1 MSREKLLQYIS
12 KSIEYIFLVIFIV
25 LSFFSLF
32 HFERYP
38 LGFQHSI
45 FKTVVFCLVTM
56 AILWGGTWIY
66 EKIPFNMRKWIG
78 LGLVG
83 ILIIIQFA
91 YFLKTLSEIGWD
103 AQELNN
109 AAIYG
114 MYNGYYFARYPNQLL
129 PFFLLRGW
137 LYTVKWVPFLS
148 SLRKLEILNLIM
160 VDWAILMLY
169 LVAQKMLSKKK
180 AFQVLVIAIL
190 LIGFHPTL
198 STIYTDTLAMP
209 FPIGCILG
217 LVMAKD
223 AKEKREKLCW
233 AVFAGAMIGIGY
245 YIKPTVV
252 IVAIALAII
261 GIVYADSEILQKDL
275 PSFWGAVV
283 SLCIV
288 LLVIGLAL
296 SPIRTKVVEENPGN
310 IPKSMLH
317 FIGLGLSNLEDDPSG
332 YGGWN
337 EPEINW
343 TNDHIKD
350 DNYKQEALE
359 HIWERIKE
367 YGWLGYPEHL
377 FNKLVWAGNDGTF
390 FYGLEG
396 EFHMEEQSRPDSL
409 RGKLQNSLYIET
421 EFYQK
426 WYSSWMQGVWLAICI
441 FCVMAFQ
448 KKEFNFWMS
457 TGKLSIIG
465 LFLFLLI
472 FENRSRYLFLYLPIL
487 LLVSVQN
494 RILERK

>member
-1 MSREKLLQYIS
+1 MNEKLLQYIS
-12 KSIEYIFLVIFIV
+12 KFIDYLFLIIFVI
-25 LSFFSLF
+25 LSFFTLF

-38 LGFQHSI
+38 LGFQHSV
-45 FKTVVFCLVTM
+45 FKTVVFCLLTM

-91 YFLKTLSEIGWD
+91 YFLKTLTEIGWD

-114 MYNGYYFARYPNQLL
+114 MYNGDYYVRCPNQLF
-129 PFFLLRGW
+129 PFLLLRGW
-137 LYTVKWVPFLS
+137 FVLVKWVPVLS
-148 SLRKLEILNLIM
+148 FLRKLEILNLIM
-160 VDWAILMLY
+160 VDCALGMLY
-169 LVAQKMLSKKK
+169 FSVKKICSSRQ
-180 AFQVLVIAIL
+180 AFQCLLLAIL

-198 STIYTDTLAMP
+198 STIYTDTMAMP
-209 FPIGCILG
+209 FPIGCIFG
-217 LVMAKD
+217 LLMAKD
-223 AKEKREKLCW
+223 ARSKSGKMLW
-233 AVFAGAMIGIGY
+233 SIFAGIMAGIGY
-245 YIKPTVV
+245 YVKPTAII
-252 IVAIALAII
+252 IVIALAIA
-261 GIVYADSEILQKDL
+261 GIVHKNSEIIQKNVL
-275 PSFWGAVV
+275 SLLCAVAGF
-283 SLCIV
+283 LIV
-288 LLVIGLAL
+288 LLVIGLIL
-296 SPIRTKVVEENPGN
+296 SPIRTKLAEENPGN

-337 EPEINW
+337 EPEMLW
-343 TNDHIKD
+343 TSAHIGD
-350 DNYKQEALE
+350 ENYKQEALE

-396 EFHMEEQSRPDSL
+396 EFHVEEQSRPDSL

-421 EFYQK
+421 AFYQK

-448 KKEFNFWMS
+448 KKEYNLWIS
-457 TGKLSIIG
+457 AGKLSVIG

-472 FENRSRYLFLYLPIL
+472 FENRSRYLFLYLPVL
-487 LLVSVQN
+487 LLVAVQN
-494 RILERK
+494 RLLERK